1 MKFNYWIYILWLC
14 SSWVHATD
22 NALVTNTLTMGLV
35 AYYPL
40 HGDAN
45 DASGNAYHGTMTELV
60 PTTDRF
66 NQANGA
72 LQFNG
77 KTSSVLLAYTRPFD
91 VDPFTITAWI
101 NWAGSCPNTYTDY
114 SECVIFMREN
124 MYALAVRDGTLQFA
138 IGTLSAK
145 TNSWQWINTDVKIQA
160 NQWMHVAL
168 QFDKGSIASVYIN
181 GNLVKS
187 TLYPDRAI
195 YANSD
200 LVAFDESYLAHYLL
214 IGGRVRLGGT
224 PFYGALSDI
233 RIYNRV
239 LTVEELGQLAENNAP
254 QPVTEME
261 IPANSSLNTGLVA
274 YYPFNGNADDAS
286 AHANHAVMLNVNPSV
301 NRFNRTNTAL
311 AFNDPNSTISTPD
324 YRPFNTPQFTTTAWI
339 NWEGI
344 CYSRDDNEC
353 IIFSRELVYA
363 LSVRRGTLQFAIFTL
378 DKPWSWIDTG
388 FTMPVNQWTHV
399 ALQFNADNLAT
410 VYVNGKAIKTEQ
422 LSSKLVSA
430 EEGPYSY
437 FSKGIFKIGSR
448 DIGNT
453 PFYGTLDDIRVYDR
467 ALLAEEVKQL
477 ADNKPLVSNE
487 LNVTSSATS
496 NAQGCTSVLETL
508 GTATMQNAVLPIEVP
523 NIIFCGGIQVNSGL
537 RRNMV
542 TQKLGDE
549 VNITGSIK
557 IKSTQYLGKP
567 AEVVVYANYIP
578 QNSQT
583 PIKFMMSSGNK
594 AILQE
599 EGSSLVSFLAM
610 NLNEMN
616 EFQIYKGKFIGAGHL
631 QVYFGIRLLSD
642 GIVIA
647 NSKPIEININ
657 PE

>member
-1 MKFNYWIYILWLC
+1 MKFRYLIYILWLC
-14 SSWVHATD
+14 SPWVHAADT
-22 NALVTNTLTMGLV
+22 ALTTNTLSMGLV

-45 DASGNAYHGTMTELV
+45 DASGNGYHGTMTEV
-60 PTTDRF
+60 TPTTDRF

-77 KTSSVLLAYTRPFD
+77 KTSTVAVPYSQPFN

-124 MYALAVRDGTLQFA
+124 MYALAVREGTLQFA
-138 IGTLSAK
+138 IGTLSTK
-145 TNSWQWINTDVKIQA
+145 TNSWQWINTDVKIPV
-160 NQWMHVAL
+160 NQWTHVAL
-168 QFDKGSIASVYIN
+168 QFDKGNIASVYIN
-181 GNLVKS
+181 GKWVKS
-187 TLYPDRAI
+187 SLY
-195 YANSD
+195 S
-200 LVAFDESYLAHYLL
+200 
-214 IGGRVRLGGT
+214 GRVLYSDPFIMYYNIPLSIGRRTALGGT

-239 LTVEELGQLAENNAP
+239 LTVEELGLLAENNTP
-254 QPVTEME
+254 QPSAEIE
-261 IPANSSLNTGLVA
+261 IPASSSLNTGLVA
-274 YYPFNGNADDAS
+274 YYPLNGNADDAS
-286 AHANHAVMLNVNPSV
+286 GHANHAVILNGNPSV

-311 AFNDPNSTISTPD
+311 ALNDRNAMISTPD
-324 YRPFNTPQFTTTAWI
+324 YKPFNTPQFTTTAWI

-353 IIFSRELVYA
+353 IIFSRELIYA

-388 FTMPVNQWTHV
+388 FVVPVNKWTHV

-410 VYVNGKAIKTEQ
+410 VYVDGKAIKTEQ

-430 EEGPYSY
+430 EEGPYNY
-437 FSKGIFKIGSR
+437 FNKGPFKIGSR

-453 PFYGTLDDIRVYDR
+453 PFYGTLDEVRVYDR

-477 ADNKPLVSNE
+477 ADNKPIVSNE
-487 LNVTSSATS
+487 LNVSSSASS
-496 NAQGCTSVLETL
+496 NAQRCTSALETL
-508 GTATMQNAVLPIEVP
+508 GAAKMQNAVIPIEVP
-523 NIIFCGGIQVNSGL
+523 SILFCGGIQVNSGL
-537 RRNMV
+537 RRNLV

-557 IKSTQYLGKP
+557 IKSPQYLGKP
-567 AEVVVYANYIP
+567 ADVVVYANYIP
-578 QNSQT
+578 QNAQT
-583 PIKFMMSSGNK
+583 PINFMMTSENK
-594 AILQE
+594 AVLQE
-599 EGSSLVSFLAM
+599 GNSLSSFFSF

-616 EFQIYKGKFIGAGHL
+616 DFQIYKGKFIGAGHL
-631 QVYFGIRLLSD
+631 QIYFGIRLLSD

-647 NSKPIEININ
+647 NSNPIDISIN